1 MSPRLDGIAIV
12 VVTVSD
18 RSAAGQRPDATGPV
32 LAEALRSAGADVV
45 GTVVPDDAAEVTR
58 ALEAAIA
65 SGARAVVTTGGTG
78 IGPRDVTPEA
88 TAGLIVRELP
98 GIPEL
103 LRQRDAAKNPL
114 VALSRGLAGVTARP
128 APAIVINLPGSP
140 TGVASAIEVLP
151 ALIAHAVAQLDGGD
165 H

>member
-1 MSPRLDGIAIV
+1 MSSRLDGIAIV

-18 RSAAGQRPDATGPV
+18 RSAAGQRPDSTGPI
-32 LAEALRSAGADVV
+32 LAEAFRSAGAEVV
-45 GTVVPDDAAEVTR
+45 GTVVPDEADEVTR
-58 ALEAAIA
+58 AIEAAIA

-78 IGPRDVTPEA
+78 IGPRDITPEA
-88 TAGLIVRELP
+88 TAKLLAHALP

-103 LRQRDAAKNPL
+103 LRQRDAATNPL